1 MTNRNYRNTER
12 NSRATAQHIVHAA
25 RALAIVCWLGALS
38 CLVIT
43 GAGIWADRS
52 APGAT
57 VVAILS
63 TDGLPRVW
71 AASIAGALA
80 LVTCAALVEL
90 ARMLGRVTPDALFS
104 SAITRHFRRFAALL
118 MAAAVLRVLL
128 PAVATL
134 WLASQ
139 SGAGSAQ
146 LTFSG
151 DDLLSLLPVA
161 VFFFVARL
169 FDEAAR
175 LEDDQRSIV

>member
-1 MTNRNYRNTER
+1 MHT
-12 NSRATAQHIVHAA
+12 A
-25 RALAIVCWLGALS
+25 RALAIVSWLGALS

-43 GAGIWADRS
+43 GAGIWADSS
-52 APGAT
+52 APGAS

-71 AASIAGALA
+71 AAGIAGVLG

-90 ARMLGRVTPDALFS
+90 ALMLGRVKPDALFS
-104 SAITRHFRRFAALL
+104 RAVTRHFRHFATLL
-118 MAAAVLRVLL
+118 MIAAILRVVL
-128 PAVATL
+128 PAAATL
-134 WLASQ
+134 WLASRT
-139 SGAGSAQ
+139 GAESAQ
-146 LTFSG
+146 LTLSG

-175 LEDDQRSIV
+175 IEDDQRSIV